1 MQKQRN
7 NYIKTKNEQYKKQY
21 DNIFHEIYQ
30 DLDDL
35 QSVIITTKVLDMDKF
50 KFGANSRIEGEQDIL
65 DDLKNHALYQIYKYI
80 PKIDLNRKLYSILQA
95 IIYHSSL
102 THYYSFYQVKFPIMY
117 VPDLDMDITDDI
129 VDNNEIYYI
138 LKNLNENIINDILRD
153 QNKEVIEDTSSTN
166 IVQDIIE
173 FFTKLDS
180 LIIET
185 YSDDYR
191 NMRKFVTLNNMVY
204 LFYIQNYNSLQFY
217 TNLIF
222 KKRLVQIKNDINVI
236 IIRRFIEYIYKSA
249 SNIINDGIN
258 KNCIYYTNI
267 NQYQKLFI
275 SQLDRIS

>member
-102 THYYSFYQVKFPIMY
+102 THYYTFYQVKFPIMY

-236 IIRRFIEYIYKSA
+236 IIRRFIEYIYKSV

>member
-236 IIRRFIEYIYKSA
+236 IIRRFIEYIYKSV